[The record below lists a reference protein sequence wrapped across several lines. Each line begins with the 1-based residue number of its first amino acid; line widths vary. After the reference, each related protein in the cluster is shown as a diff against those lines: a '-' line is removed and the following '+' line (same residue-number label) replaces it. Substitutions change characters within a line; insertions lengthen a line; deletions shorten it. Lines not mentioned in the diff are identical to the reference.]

1 MTWIYGAVALGVAG
15 LVPLV
20 VLTARLLVSAR
31 RLAGEIERT
40 TALLA
45 PVRERLKSANV
56 TPGRQ
61 EG

>member
-1 MTWIYGAVALGVAG
+1 MTWIYAAVALGVAG

-31 RLAGEIERT
+31 RLAGEIER
-40 TALLA
+40 AASRLE
-45 PVRERLKSANV
+45 PVRDRLRAAIAAS
-56 TPGRQ
+56 GRQ